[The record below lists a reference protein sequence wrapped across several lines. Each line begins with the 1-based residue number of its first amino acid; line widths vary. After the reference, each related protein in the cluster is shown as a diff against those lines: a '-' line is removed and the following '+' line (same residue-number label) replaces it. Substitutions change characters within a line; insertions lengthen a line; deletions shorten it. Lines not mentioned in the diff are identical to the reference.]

1 MPVVATDTS
10 TPTVTDTPTIVP
22 TQTATEHPTPT
33 PTPTQTPTKTII
45 EVTPLGPAPTGIYWF
60 KDEDIDADYTV
71 VGVVNVRPCIWMD
84 RCPWTRQLSDGDT
97 VHVILKRTIH
107 PANEVW
113 LMLDEFPVRWVAYTI
128 PGLGTFGVLSDE

>member
-1 MPVVATDTS
+1 MIN
-10 TPTVTDTPTIVP
+10 TP
-22 TQTATEHPTPT
+22 
-33 PTPTQTPTKTII
+33 TII
-45 EVTPLGPAPTGIYWF
+45 EVTPLGPYPTEIYWL